1 VETAVPFLTG
11 LIINL
16 THLAVFLWKKIP
28 HQELSWARV
37 AELKGNTTLEEQ
49 NHVSLNQWY
58 SFELMGT
65 TLYLIRA
72 VDAALTN
79 APGPVWL
86 SLLSLCAGVWAFV
99 QRAAQRG
106 GSILF
111 IFDCS
116 SPSKN

>member
-1 VETAVPFLTG
+1 
-11 LIINL
+11 
-16 THLAVFLWKKIP
+16 
-28 HQELSWARV
+28 V

-79 APGPVWL
+79 APGPV
-86 SLLSLCAGVWAFV
+86 
-99 QRAAQRG
+99 
-106 GSILF
+106 
-111 IFDCS
+111 
-116 SPSKN
+116 